1 MDMKHKPLK
10 VQLLMQRW
18 ESSVFGSYGGE
29 KVEANNAPRVPAAIE
44 ESVCSFDNFIL
55 FSRPSHA

>member
-18 ESSVFGSYGGE
+18 KVEFFGSYGGE
-29 KVEANNAPRVPAAIE
+29 EVEANNAPRVPAAIE
-44 ESVCSFDNFIL
+44 ESVCYC
-55 FSRPSHA
+55 